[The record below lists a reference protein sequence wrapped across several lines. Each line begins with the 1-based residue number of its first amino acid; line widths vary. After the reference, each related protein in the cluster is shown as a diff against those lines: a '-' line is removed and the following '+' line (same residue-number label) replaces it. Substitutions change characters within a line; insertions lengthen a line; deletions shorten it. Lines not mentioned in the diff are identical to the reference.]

1 MREHC
6 PAILKV
12 YGCGVIT
19 AAELLVSSDENPERF
34 KKGESSFARRCGVAP
49 IPASTGK
56 TTGRTGPDRDGDRTA
71 NKVLHQIV
79 LSGLSHDEDTKD
91 YVKRRMRG
99 GDGQRSLSKREAIRC
114 LKRYVA
120 REVYWAI
127 THPFGEPQ
135 ASLKRSVGPGPQ
147 GGSAHRRHDAEG
159 GGCCR
164 RDRRVDAEQDRVG
177 EDQRTVQ
184 GGEALRLLGERRDAR
199 RHRGTGRMTGTML
212 KTTTSRPEC
221 WPRMLK
227 TKIKIWLNKI

>member
-135 ASLKRSVGPGPQ
+135 ASLKRGIGPGPQ
-147 GGSAHRRHDAEG
+147 GGSAQPSG
-159 GGCCR
+159 P
-164 RDRRVDAEQDRVG
+164 
-177 EDQRTVQ
+177 
-184 GGEALRLLGERRDAR
+184 AR
-199 RHRGTGRMTGTML
+199 RR
-212 KTTTSRPEC
+212 
-221 WPRMLK
+221 
-227 TKIKIWLNKI
+227 